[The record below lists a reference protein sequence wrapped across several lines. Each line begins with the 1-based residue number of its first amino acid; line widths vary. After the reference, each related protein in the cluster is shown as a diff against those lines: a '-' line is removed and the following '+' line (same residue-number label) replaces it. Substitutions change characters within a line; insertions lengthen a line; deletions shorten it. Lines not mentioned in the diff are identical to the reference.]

1 MNFRKIF
8 ESRLI
13 MTLFIVSHIFDETKD
28 LKIPAGSVEAY
39 ELRISALKI
48 QGNFL

>member
-1 MNFRKIF
+1 MNSRKIF
-8 ESRLI
+8 ESRLM

-28 LKIPAGSVEAY
+28 LKIPAVEAY
-39 ELRISALKI
+39 ELRIAALKI